1 MLMVKKILGFC
12 KSESLQAAKDMIAVK
27 NFPHDVVTAGKMGVR
42 KSKFDGK
49 NSIQTVGVTAVSITR
64 KGIKPHLPGIFA
76 GLGFCVPA
84 PLGSVVGFGLGKVLQ
99 RFI

>member
-1 MLMVKKILGFC
+1 MFMIKRIMRFC
-12 KSESLQAAKDMIAVK
+12 KSESLQAAKDMIGVK
-27 NFPHDVVTAGKMGVR
+27 NFPHDVVEAGKIGIR

-49 NSIQTVGVTAVSITR
+49 NSFQTVGITTTSIVQ

-84 PLGSVVGFGLGKVLQ
+84 PLSSAAGFGLGKVLQ
-99 RFI
+99 KII